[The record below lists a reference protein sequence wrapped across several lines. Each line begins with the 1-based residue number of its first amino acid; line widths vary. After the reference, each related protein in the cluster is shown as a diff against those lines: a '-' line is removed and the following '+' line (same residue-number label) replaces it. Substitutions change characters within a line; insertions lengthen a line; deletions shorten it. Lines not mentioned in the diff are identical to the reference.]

1 MIMRFNWFTY
11 SVVIGFMQR
20 GYPVAGIHKREDLI
34 ALGRPM
40 LLGEGLMRGKKEPK
54 PGVAEDARWPGDH
67 LFFLAQR
74 VINELR
80 LHIWAAGIRKQ
91 SKQDLLLSLSPLLR
105 SYTELTVLQAH
116 PFRVAINNFIQ
127 MEMASCC
134 SIHLNDEELL
144 KLWR

>member
-1 MIMRFNWFTY
+1 MRFNWFTY

-20 GYPVAGIHKREDLI
+20 EDPVAGIQKREDLI

-40 LLGEGLMRGKKEPK
+40 LLGETGMRGKGVRK
-54 PGVAEDARWPGDH
+54 PGVVEDAGWPGDH
-67 LFFLAQR
+67 LSFLAQR

-91 SKQDLLLSLSPLLR
+91 SKQDLLLSLPALLR
-105 SYTELTVLQAH
+105 SHTELTVLQAH
-116 PFRVAINNFIQ
+116 PFRIAINNFIE
-127 MEMASCC
+127 METASRC

-144 KLWR
+144 RLWR

>member
-1 MIMRFNWFTY
+1 MRFNWFTY

-20 GYPVAGIHKREDLI
+20 EDPVAGIQKREDSI

-40 LLGEGLMRGKKEPK
+40 LLRETGLREKGVRKR
-54 PGVAEDARWPGDH
+54 GVAEDARWQGDH
-67 LFFLAQR
+67 LFSLAQR

-91 SKQDLLLSLSPLLR
+91 SKQDLLLSLPALLR
-105 SYTELTVLQAH
+105 SHTELTVLQAY
-116 PFRVAINNFIQ
+116 PFRVAINNFIE

-144 KLWR
+144 RLWR